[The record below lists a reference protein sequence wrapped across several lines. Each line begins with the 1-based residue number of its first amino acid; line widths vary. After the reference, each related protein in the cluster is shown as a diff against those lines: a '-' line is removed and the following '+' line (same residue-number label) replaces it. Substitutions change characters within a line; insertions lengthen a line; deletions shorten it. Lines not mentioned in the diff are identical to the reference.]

1 MTEFNQYKPGT
12 FNWVDLSTTDAAA
25 AKKFYT
31 GLFGWSFTDMPVGE
45 GMVYTMLYLDGKDVA
60 GLGQMGAEQQ
70 AQGMPSHWMSYVS
83 VASADEVAKKV
94 KALDGQVIVEPFDVL
109 DSGRMAVIQ
118 DPTGAML
125 SLWEPRAHI
134 GARVANVPV
143 SLSWNELATTDTDK
157 AGRFYSQLFDWEMQV
172 SESGP
177 MIYTT
182 FINQGRMNA
191 GMMKIPADWGDIPP
205 HWLVYFAVAGCEQS
219 AAKAKALGATVLVPP
234 TDAGDIGQFAVIQD
248 PQGAV
253 FAIIELKN
261 SPLS

>member
-1 MTEFNQYKPGT
+1 MTEFNQYTPGT
-12 FNWVDLSTTDAAA
+12 FNWVDLATTNTEA

-31 GLFGWSFTDMPVGE
+31 GLFGWSFADLPAGE
-45 GMVYTMLYLDGKDVA
+45 SMVYTMLYLDGKDVA
-60 GLGQMGAEQQ
+60 GLGQLGEEQQ
-70 AQGMPSHWMSYVS
+70 AQGIPPHWMSYVS
-83 VASADEVAKKV
+83 VASADEVAKKA
-94 KALDGQVIVEPFDVL
+94 KTLGGEIIVEPFDVL

-172 SESGP
+172 NEFGP

-182 FINQGRMNA
+182 FINEGRMNA
-191 GMMKIPADWGDIPP
+191 GMMKIPADWGEIPP
-205 HWLVYFAVAGCEQS
+205 HWLVYFAVVGCEQS
-219 AAKAKALGATVLVPP
+219 AEKAQALGATVLVPP
-234 TDAGDIGQFAVIQD
+234 TDAGDIGQFSVIQD

-253 FAIIELKN
+253 FAIIEMKRSLN
-261 SPLS
+261 

>member
-1 MTEFNQYKPGT
+1 MTEFNQYVPGT
-12 FNWVDLSTTDAAA
+12 FNWVDLATTDTEA

-31 GLFGWSFTDMPVGE
+31 GLFGWSFADLPAGE
-45 GMVYTMLYLDGKDVA
+45 SMVYTMLYLDGKDVA
-60 GLGQMGAEQQ
+60 GLGQLAEEQQ
-70 AQGMPSHWMSYVS
+70 AQGIPPHWMSYVS
-83 VASADEVAKKV
+83 VTSADEVAKKV
-94 KALDGQVIVEPFDVL
+94 KALGGQVIMEPFDVL

-125 SLWEPRAHI
+125 SLWQPRTHI

-143 SLSWNELATTDTDK
+143 SLSWNELATTDTAE

-172 SESGP
+172 NESGP

-191 GMMKIPADWGDIPP
+191 GMMKIPADWGNIPP
-205 HWLVYFAVAGCEQS
+205 HWLVYFAVAGCKQS
-219 AAKAKALGATVLVPP
+219 AEKAQALGATVLVPP
-234 TDAGDIGQFAVIQD
+234 TDAGDVGRFAVIQD

-253 FAIIELKN
+253 FAIIEMKSSLN
-261 SPLS
+261 